1 VEIKMPTKPTIA
13 FDELMNNVGRRKEA
27 EKRCS

>member
-1 VEIKMPTKPTIA
+1 MKIPTKPTIA
-13 FDELMNNVGRRKEA
+13 FDELMNNVRRRKEA